1 MKRIKDLTV
10 TVTYTVSLSD
20 VEVNEKVF
28 DSLNALADRG
38 SVHCDFAGRD
48 EQIGTAFEWLG
59 DNINENDACGWE
71 YEIEEM
77 EEYENEQG
85 KTDD

>member
-20 VEVNEKVF
+20 IEVNEKVF
-28 DSLNALADRG
+28 DALNALADRG
-38 SVHCDFAGRD
+38 CLHCNLVDRD
-48 EQIGTAFEWLG
+48 EQAGTALEWLG
-59 DNINENDACGWE
+59 DNINENDACDWE

-77 EEYENEQG
+77 EEYENEQ
-85 KTDD
+85 D

>member
-28 DSLNALADRG
+28 DALNALADRG
-38 SVHCDFAGRD
+38 CLHCNLVDKQGCPVCKGSGRLDAVVTIEWKAGDR
-48 EQIGTAFEWLG
+48 
-59 DNINENDACGWE
+59 
-71 YEIEEM
+71 
-77 EEYENEQG
+77 
-85 KTDD
+85 

>member
-28 DSLNALADRG
+28 DALNALADRG
-38 SVHCDFAGRD
+38 CLHCNLVDRD
-48 EQIGTAFEWLG
+48 ELVGTAFEWLG
-59 DNINENDACGWE
+59 DNINENDACNWE